1 MNAAVLALL
10 SLAAF
15 FLATR
20 TYARWVERHVF
31 DMDNDE
37 PTPAH
42 TKTDGIDFVPCGKH
56 VLFGHH
62 FCSVAG
68 AAPIIGPA
76 IAVIWGWLP
85 ALIWVVVG
93 TIFIGAVH
101 DFGAL
106 ALSAKRGGRTMGDLA
121 GDLLGPRARIYFLG
135 IIVLLTWVVLAVFA
149 YFIAV
154 LFFS

>member
-1 MNAAVLALL
+1 MNAAL
-10 SLAAF
+10 LAAGTLGLF
-15 FLATR
+15 WVAFR
-20 TYARWVERHVF
+20 FYARWIERRVYET
-31 DMDNDE
+31 DNDE

-42 TKTDGIDFVPCGKH
+42 TATDGIDFVPCRRH

-68 AAPIIGPA
+68 AAPIVGPA

-85 ALIWVVVG
+85 ALLWVVLG
-93 TIFIGAVH
+93 TVFIGAVH

-121 GDLLGPRARIYFLG
+121 GEILGPRAQDL
-135 IIVLLTWVVLAVFA
+135 VPA
-149 YFIAV
+149 
-154 LFFS
+154 